1 MRKIVSRPDPTHL
14 PGFPMPVHI
23 RSSGYNEAE
32 YGWKEFEH
40 GIDKPFVQLFWCV
53 QGIGEITLPDR
64 TILLH
69 PGETFHHLPGEDH
82 IHRSCD
88 PENEWRYYW
97 FTFDGPAAEAFIEA
111 YGYPRESIYSGECP
125 VNLFLELE
133 ILVRKH
139 TPYAQ
144 RHALAVAAEILALA
158 GGADDFVPEEGLVKR
173 FLHLARESIQ
183 SPGVTVEAL
192 ARKLGVHRTTLTDLF
207 RTEMGMT
214 PGAYLDRL
222 RLQHALVLLRETNMR
237 IKEVAEHSG
246 FSNLSYF
253 SRVIGKATGRTP
265 QAYRI
270 QSLLSRQQSR

>member
-1 MRKIVSRPDPTHL
+1 M
-14 PGFPMPVHI
+14 
-23 RSSGYNEAE
+23 
-32 YGWKEFEH
+32 
-40 GIDKPFVQLFWCV
+40 
-53 QGIGEITLPDR
+53 
-64 TILLH
+64 
-69 PGETFHHLPGEDH
+69 
-82 IHRSCD
+82 
-88 PENEWRYYW
+88 
-97 FTFDGPAAEAFIEA
+97 
-111 YGYPRESIYSGECP
+111 
-125 VNLFLELE
+125 
-133 ILVRKH
+133 RKH

-265 QAYRI
+265 QAYRT

>member
-1 MRKIVSRPDPTHL
+1 M
-14 PGFPMPVHI
+14 
-23 RSSGYNEAE
+23 
-32 YGWKEFEH
+32 
-40 GIDKPFVQLFWCV
+40 
-53 QGIGEITLPDR
+53 
-64 TILLH
+64 
-69 PGETFHHLPGEDH
+69 
-82 IHRSCD
+82 
-88 PENEWRYYW
+88 
-97 FTFDGPAAEAFIEA
+97 
-111 YGYPRESIYSGECP
+111 
-125 VNLFLELE
+125 
-133 ILVRKH
+133 
-139 TPYAQ
+139 
-144 RHALAVAAEILALA
+144 
-158 GGADDFVPEEGLVKR
+158 KR

-265 QAYRI
+265 QAYRT